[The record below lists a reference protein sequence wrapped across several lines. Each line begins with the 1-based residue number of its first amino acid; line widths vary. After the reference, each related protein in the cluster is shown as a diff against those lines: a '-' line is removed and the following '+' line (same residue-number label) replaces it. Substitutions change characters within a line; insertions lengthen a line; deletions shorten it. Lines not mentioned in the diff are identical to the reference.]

1 MKKTIHSNNKLTII
15 AGPCSVD
22 QNNLREVF
30 KIGEIKVNGKKA
42 IAGTRVVGLKS
53 RTSLSVDGKNMGIDF
68 DVFMRNTEKLIDGK
82 HPATFDEPPS
92 VTLAKQICK
101 ETGMI
106 IATEIM
112 SPLVQLPS
120 LEDIILK
127 NKVLAWSPAVSQLG
141 WPAMNMALFA
151 KRNGW
156 SVGIKNGKW
165 KGMEKTW
172 EGLASYVQAHIEP
185 EKAIMIQRGIETPE
199 KGKFRSLPVH
209 ESAQQMKEKGFQVFF
224 DPSHSF
230 GPALRDEIV
239 QGTIAAM
246 KLKTSDGVHVYDGV
260 LIEVGTSVT
269 DTQQH
274 ITLPELQDLC
284 IRLSEFRDLVSPN

>member
-1 MKKTIHSNNKLTII
+1 MKKTNHVNKKLVII

-22 QNNLREVF
+22 QNNLEEVF
-30 KIGEIKVNGKKA
+30 KIAEMKVGGKRV

-53 RTSLSVDGKNMGIDF
+53 RTSFSIDGKNMGIDF
-68 DVFMRNTEKLIDGK
+68 AVFMRNLEKLIEGK
-82 HPATFDEPPS
+82 PPSTFEEPPS
-92 VTLAKQICK
+92 VTIAKNICRD
-101 ETGMI
+101 TGLI

-120 LEDIILK
+120 FEDEVFK

-141 WPAMNMALFA
+141 WPAMKMALFA

-172 EGLASYVQAHIEP
+172 EGLASYVRAHVETD
-185 EKAIMIQRGIETPE
+185 KAIMIQRGIEVPE

-209 ESAQQMKEKGFQVFF
+209 ESARQMKEKGFQVFF

-230 GPALRDEIV
+230 GPLLRDDIV
-239 QGTIAAM
+239 KGTIDAM
-246 KLKTSDGVHVYDGV
+246 KLTTSDGQNVYDGV

-269 DTQQH
+269 DTEQH
-274 ITLPELQDLC
+274 ITLDELQEMCDA
-284 IRLSEFRDLVSPN
+284 LSIFRELVSPV

>member
-1 MKKTIHSNNKLTII
+1 MKNNVHTNTQLTII

-22 QNNLREVF
+22 QNNMREVF
-30 KIGEIKVNGKKA
+30 KIAEMKVNGKRV

-53 RTSLSVDGKNMGIDF
+53 RTNLSIDGKNMGIDF
-68 DVFMRNTEKLIDGK
+68 AIFMRNLEKLIEGK
-82 HPATFDEPPS
+82 SPSTFEDPPS
-92 VTLAKQICK
+92 VQLAKHICK
-101 ETGMI
+101 NTGLI

-120 LEDIILK
+120 LECEVLK

-141 WPAMNMALFA
+141 WPAMKMALFA

-172 EGLASYVQAHIEP
+172 EGLASYVQAHVEP
-185 EKAIMIQRGIETPE
+185 NKTIMIQRGIEVPE

-209 ESAQQMKEKGFQVFF
+209 ASAQAMKEKGFQVFF

-230 GPALRDEIV
+230 GPLLKNEIV
-239 QGTIAAM
+239 QGTIKAM
-246 KLKTSDGVHVYDGV
+246 KMKTHDGKNIYDGV

-269 DTQQH
+269 DTEQH
-274 ITLPELQDLC
+274 ITLNELQELC
-284 IRLSEFRDLVSPN
+284 TQLSEFRELVSPK